1 MRSPSDP
8 PNSEKSR
15 KPGRPASREDRLKA
29 ALKANMARRKAQA
42 RARAAGADVAGL
54 IRDVPDPAV
63 WAIVQSWPR
72 RFAASRARALGFRAE
87 DNFDQIVRAYI
98 EDDLGKG

>member
-42 RARAAGADVAGL
+42 KARN
-54 IRDVPDPAV
+54 
-63 WAIVQSWPR
+63 
-72 RFAASRARALGFRAE
+72 AE
-87 DNFDQIVRAYI
+87 DGPG
-98 EDDLGKG
+98 DDMDETERD